1 MYPETPDRRPPAPQQ
16 WLPQQ
21 QWSQQQWPPPQQQW
35 SQPSS
40 APLHAP
46 YQQQPPLPV
55 PQASWPYPVAQ
66 PGVAYQPVV
75 VVGSEKS
82 VGLAFVLAFFF
93 GPLGMFYSTVTG
105 ALVMLGVSVVGLF
118 LSFFLLGVPSFLI
131 WIGCIVWSC
140 NAASEHNNRLRAGI
154 LRY

>member
-1 MYPETPDRRPPAPQQ
+1 MYPETPDRRPPA
-16 WLPQQ
+16 QQ
-21 QWSQQQWPPPQQQW
+21 QWPPQQQW

-40 APLHAP
+40 APFGAP

-55 PQASWPYPVAQ
+55 PQPSWPYPVAQ
-66 PGVAYQPVV
+66 PGVAQPGVVYPPVV

-82 VGLAFVLAFFF
+82 VGLAFVFAFFF

-105 ALVMLGVSVVGLF
+105 ALVMLGVSLVGLF